1 MEEKEIEMQEAADL
15 EPDNY
20 SDNFQNEE
28 NLVNRDLSDF
38 DDD

>member
-1 MEEKEIEMQEAADL
+1 MEEKEVEIEDL
-15 EPDNY
+15 AEIEPDNY
-20 SDNFQNEE
+20 SDNFENEE